1 MNQTRLERRKCNKN
15 NYRRREKDFVS
26 FVDFF
31 KLLRMSI
38 SYLKLQKISLFIL
51 DIIIDT
57 MRGRWASAA
66 IGAGIA
72 RNRAAG
78 QAQAQDQAHQA
89 EMAQLNAQHEREMAQ
104 MQQQN
109 AQQAQAKS
117 QSSGQEDVTQKLQ
130 KLADLK
136 NQGILSEEEF
146 QKLKMELLA
155 KL

>member
-1 MNQTRLERRKCNKN
+1 MN
-15 NYRRREKDFVS
+15 NYRTRQKDSS
-26 FVDFF
+26 FVDHTI
-31 KLLRMSI
+31 LLRMFMGN
-38 SYLKLQKISLFIL
+38 LKLEKISLFIV
-51 DIIIDT
+51 DIIIDI

-66 IGAGIA
+66 IGAGVA

-89 EMAQLNAQHEREMAQ
+89 EMAQLNAQHEKEMAQ

-109 AQQAQAKS
+109 AQQS
-117 QSSGQEDVTQKLQ
+117 QKPSGQEDVTQKLQ

-136 NQGILSEEEF
+136 KQGILSEEEF

>member
-1 MNQTRLERRKCNKN
+1 MWIIQF
-15 NYRRREKDFVS
+15 Y
-26 FVDFF
+26 VDHTI
-31 KLLRMSI
+31 LLRMFI
-38 SYLKLQKISLFIL
+38 DNLKLEKISLFIV
-51 DIIIDT
+51 DIIIDI

-66 IGAGIA
+66 IGAGVA

-89 EMAQLNAQHEREMAQ
+89 EMAQLNAQHEKEMAQ

-109 AQQAQAKS
+109 AQQS
-117 QSSGQEDVTQKLQ
+117 QKPSGQEDVTQKLQ

-136 NQGILSEEEF
+136 KQGILSEEEF

>member
-1 MNQTRLERRKCNKN
+1 M
-15 NYRRREKDFVS
+15 S

-31 KLLRMSI
+31 NLLRMSI
-38 SYLKLQKISLFIL
+38 AYLKLQKISLFIV
-51 DIIIDT
+51 DIIIDI

-89 EMAQLNAQHEREMAQ
+89 EMAQLNAQHEKEMAQ

-109 AQQAQAKS
+109 AQQS
-117 QSSGQEDVTQKLQ
+117 QKPSGQEDVTQKLQ

-136 NQGILSEEEF
+136 KQGILSEEEF